1 MRMPPPPRHGRWRA
15 KFSTTGKP
23 SPPSSPTPISR
34 RQTTT
39 PRRRCDMP
47 SSLDASASAQEQT
60 KGREP
65 MPPFS
70 ASSKHAGDE
79 NSTRGRSSPKP
90 SQTPEGASRLPCCLL
105 PCCQPDKGEVNGY
118 VYGCPKDARC
128 RDRRRLCRPFLFVQ
142 HWRQVFL
149 GDAFR

>member
-90 SQTPEGASRLPCCLL
+90 PQTPEGASRLQCCLP

-118 VYGCPKDARC
+118 SLERV
-128 RDRRRLCRPFLFVQ
+128 RLDVIVGVSEIIRHVKHKPPVK
-142 HWRQVFL
+142 HKEA
-149 GDAFR
+149 DK

>member
-118 VYGCPKDARC
+118 YQVDILHFC
-128 RDRRRLCRPFLFVQ
+128 RLCSQRGWG
-142 HWRQVFL
+142 HKKDHDN
-149 GDAFR
+149 GDCQRF

>member
-1 MRMPPPPRHGRWRA
+1 
-15 KFSTTGKP
+15 
-23 SPPSSPTPISR
+23 
-34 RQTTT
+34 
-39 PRRRCDMP
+39 MP

-105 PCCQPDKGEVNGY
+105 PCCQPDKGVIWAGWSR
-118 VYGCPKDARC
+118 GTSKKSSRT
-128 RDRRRLCRPFLFVQ
+128 
-142 HWRQVFL
+142 L
-149 GDAFR
+149 GDDDGDLVALRLRNAAEGDASV

>member
-1 MRMPPPPRHGRWRA
+1 
-15 KFSTTGKP
+15 
-23 SPPSSPTPISR
+23 
-34 RQTTT
+34 
-39 PRRRCDMP
+39 MP

-118 VYGCPKDARC
+118 VSINQFISRST
-128 RDRRRLCRPFLFVQ
+128 LLTVQ
-142 HWRQVFL
+142 VL
-149 GDAFR
+149 SDSPPVC